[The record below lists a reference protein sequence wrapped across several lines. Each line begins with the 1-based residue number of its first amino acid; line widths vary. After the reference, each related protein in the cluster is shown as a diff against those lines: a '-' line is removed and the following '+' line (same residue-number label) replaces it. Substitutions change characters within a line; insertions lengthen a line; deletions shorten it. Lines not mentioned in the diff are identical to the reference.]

1 MRVHP
6 ADPCTRLTRAC
17 ACAVR
22 RQRLFPSKAW
32 MSVPKLKEHVGRL
45 LRAKEEAAKA
55 AATNTASSPSPAHAA
70 SPSPKLLDGA
80 GGNGEPDGGTGG
92 GGGGGVP
99 GEQGPVDAVVSPGA
113 E

>member
-55 AATNTASSPSPAHAA
+55 ATNTASSPSPAHAA

-80 GGNGEPDGGTGG
+80 GGNGEPDGGAGG